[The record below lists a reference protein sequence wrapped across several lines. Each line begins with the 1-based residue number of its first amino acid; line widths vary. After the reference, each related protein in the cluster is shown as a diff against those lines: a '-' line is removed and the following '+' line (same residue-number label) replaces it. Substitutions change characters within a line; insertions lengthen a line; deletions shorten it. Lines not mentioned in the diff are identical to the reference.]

1 MDALSPAREGGVPEA
16 GRVTGCELGPH
27 SPPLAEAQHQ
37 LSHSPAQVRASTQGS
52 PKGLGGPAGLTWG
65 TTGNVAGEPLTQHHQ
80 HPATQAGMAAKAPWP
95 SSSSSQS
102 LFGTFPLVL
111 ECSPMHTSPSPLIL
125 KATFAWGSAN
135 PAKSSPGTLSYN
147 SLAPISH
154 CSHCSKLTV
163 VQVGSRM
170 DQDMGTNA
178 ALAGMDRAVSPAWA
192 RTC

>member
-1 MDALSPAREGGVPEA
+1 
-16 GRVTGCELGPH
+16 
-27 SPPLAEAQHQ
+27 
-37 LSHSPAQVRASTQGS
+37 
-52 PKGLGGPAGLTWG
+52 
-65 TTGNVAGEPLTQHHQ
+65 
-80 HPATQAGMAAKAPWP
+80 MAAEAPWP

-111 ECSPMHTSPSPLIL
+111 ECSPMHASPSLIL
-125 KATFAWGSAN
+125 KAKFAWGSAN

-147 SLAPISH
+147 SLVPI
-154 CSHCSKLTV
+154 SHCSKLTV

-178 ALAGMDRAVSPAWA
+178 ALAGMDRAASPAWA